1 MQLYYLIIPFLL
13 AYSNSLYERLFVNKS
28 TPYSAYSILF
38 SNNYSSSFS
47 SIIIISRTIEYS
59 SSNYS
64 YNFYAS
70 SSVNFLFIYSF
81 FHCYYNYADHSHFPR
96 CSIHSA
102 LKLSFIDFNI
112 FSLFHNKK

>member
-13 AYSNSLYERLFVNKS
+13 AYSNLLYERLFVNKS
-28 TPYSAYSILF
+28 TPYSTYSILA

-47 SIIIISRTIEYS
+47 SIIIIRQTIEYS

-70 SSVNFLFIYSF
+70 SSVNFLFIHSF
-81 FHCYYNYADHSHFPR
+81 FYCYYNYADHSHFPR
-96 CSIHSA
+96 CYIHSV

-112 FSLFHNKK
+112 FTLFHNKK